1 MAQLNSRQLPSHPV
15 FSTVSSPFLLLSRFR
30 CDTCSDNRTTIN
42 FPAYLFLLSFH
53 SNFVTL
59 RNTCFVNAAAFPI
72 QKWIKTITHQKPQHG
87 QRYSIGV
94 KWKEKPKIE
103 SVSMGNS
110 LPFTAPYSTLCDFRF
125 SVRLVRF
132 VSFEFVLCCLESCF
146 SPFMNFL
153 AKCFECGV
161 GGGNAALRKTMP
173 HHRLTFI
180 FRMRRDAELCHHNA
194 EWNMKNTQNVYE

>member
-1 MAQLNSRQLPSHPV
+1 MQWQPNNNQFSSV
-15 FSTVSSPFLLLSRFR
+15 FIPIVFLFESFDIAKHVF
-30 CDTCSDNRTTIN
+30 CECCSISDTKMNQNDNTSKTT
-42 FPAYLFLLSFH
+42 A
-53 SNFVTL
+53 
-59 RNTCFVNAAAFPI
+59 
-72 QKWIKTITHQKPQHG
+72 HG

-103 SVSMGNS
+103 SVSMENS
-110 LPFTAPYSTLCDFRF
+110 LPFTASHSTLCDFRF

-161 GGGNAALRKTMP
+161 GGGNAALRKTTP
-173 HHRLTFI
+173 HRRLAFI
-180 FRMRRDAELCHHNA
+180 FPPAMRCWAVSAQCRME
-194 EWNMKNTQNVYE
+194 YEKQTECVWINSS